1 MPNPIQFIRGDTYVV
16 NIAVQDS
23 LGEPYTP
30 NPDDIITLTVRSM
43 SHTGSIV
50 IQKTTGSPDVIST
63 DKGWIITIQ
72 PSDTSGLPY
81 RDYVYDIQLKMG
93 DVVQTIIPM
102 NKFILNKEVT
112 Y

>member
-23 LGEPYTP
+23 LGEPYIPQMEDTV
-30 NPDDIITLTVRSM
+30 TMTVRQKD
-43 SHTGSIV
+43 HRGVIV
-50 IQKTTGSPDVIST
+50 IQKKTGDADVVVT
-63 DKGWIITIQ
+63 ETGWIITIQ

-81 RDYVYDIQLKMG
+81 RDYVYDIQLEMG

-102 NKFILNKEVT
+102 SKFILNKEVT